1 MSLRSRLLIT
11 LLSALLVTG
20 LSASGA
26 TYFWA
31 RREVDQLLDYQLK
44 QQALALRDRVFR
56 QGTFLESVP
65 DPEQDILIQ
74 IWDWRGTQLYLS
86 HRAVPLPRLADRGF
100 ANAKAP
106 GGDWRV
112 YSLAAGPEL
121 IQVAQPVEI
130 RRRMAAEAALR
141 ILIPILAALPV
152 FALLIWVMVGQ
163 GLVPLNSLASA
174 ITRRSA
180 SSLVPIP
187 TVSLPHET
195 RPMVAAL
202 NGLLAR
208 LGDALEV
215 QKQFTADAAHELRTP
230 LTALSLQTQLLER
243 AASAEERAGAIA
255 ELKKGIERSTRLIER
270 LLTLAR
276 LEPESIKQPFVGV
289 PLHEL
294 VQKTVDG
301 FTAVAGEKSI
311 ALLLGKCSPV
321 NIMGNE
327 TSFSVLLSNLI
338 DNAVRYT
345 SAGGRVEVSLRGAT
359 DTVTLEVVDSG
370 PGIPEAERQ
379 RVFDRFYRIPGTGGQ
394 GSGLGLAI
402 CKRVADLYNATVT
415 LEGAPGGTGLRVQV
429 IFPRV
434 SPGS

>member
-20 LSASGA
+20 LTASGA

-31 RREVDQLLDYQLK
+31 RREIDQLFDYQLK

-65 DPEQDILIQ
+65 DPEQDIVIQ
-74 IWDWRGTQLYLS
+74 IWDWRGTRLYLS
-86 HRAVPLPRLADRGF
+86 HRAVPLPRLTDLGF
-100 ANAKAP
+100 ADAKAP

-112 YSLAAGPEL
+112 YSLAGPQL

-130 RRRMAAEAALR
+130 RRQMAAEAALR

-163 GLVPLNSLASA
+163 GLMPLNSLASA
-174 ITRRSA
+174 IVRRSA

-187 TVSLPHET
+187 TASLPHET

-255 ELKKGIERSTRLIER
+255 QLKKGIERSIRLIER

-276 LEPESIKQPFVGV
+276 LEPESIKQPFVSV

-301 FTAVAGEKSI
+301 FTALAGEKSI

-321 NIMGNE
+321 NILGNE
-327 TSFSVLLSNLI
+327 TSLSILLNNLI

-345 SAGGRVEVSLRGAT
+345 FAGGRVEVSLRTAT
-359 DTVTLEVVDSG
+359 DTVALEVLDSG

-402 CKRVADLYNATVT
+402 VKRVADLYNATVT
-415 LEGAPGGTGLRVQV
+415 LEGAPGGSGLRVQV
-429 IFPRV
+429 IIPRAN
-434 SPGS
+434 PGS